1 MADQPALVAT
11 VAEAVAQKSWLQ
23 SVSESADLDVAL
35 LLCDCLGKPRSFL
48 YSWPEYVL
56 SADQAQRFHE
66 LLCRR
71 LAGEP
76 IAHILGCREFWS
88 LDLAVSN
95 STLIP
100 RPDTECLVEKALAL
114 ISESKLESGV
124 LLDLGTGTGA
134 IALALASE
142 LPSWQLQG
150 AELNAEALVLAE
162 ENRHRLGFENVNFY
176 ASNWFQ
182 SVSVQPFDLI
192 VSNPP
197 YIDAADP
204 HLQQGDVRFEPHSA
218 LVAADQGLA
227 DLYDIIRDA
236 TPYLR
241 AGAYLLLEHGYQ
253 QAEPVRRELTA
264 RGYTSVGSGRDYGGH
279 ERISWG
285 CWHAE

>member
-1 MADQPALVAT
+1 MADQPALAAT
-11 VAEAVAQKSWLQ
+11 VAEAMAQKSWLKPM
-23 SVSESADLDVAL
+23 SESADLDIAL
-35 LLCDCLGKPRSFL
+35 LLCDCLDKPRSFL

-56 SADQAQRFHE
+56 SAEQAQRFHK

-71 LAGEP
+71 YAGEP
-76 IAHILGCREFWS
+76 VAHILGHREFWS

-95 STLIP
+95 TTLIP

-114 ISESKLESGV
+114 IGESGLENGV
-124 LLDLGTGTGA
+124 LLDLGAGSGA

-142 LPSWQLQG
+142 LPNWQVQG
-150 AELNAEALVLAE
+150 AELHPEALALAE
-162 ENRHRLGFENVNFY
+162 GNRRRLGFQNVHFY

-182 SVSVQPFDLI
+182 SVPMQAFDLI

-197 YIDAADP
+197 YIDAVDP

-227 DLYDIIRDA
+227 DLYEIIRDA
-236 TPYLR
+236 TRYLR
-241 AGAYLLLEHGYQ
+241 AGAFLLLEHGYQ
-253 QAEPVRRELTA
+253 QATLVRRELTA
-264 RGYTSVGSGRDYGGH
+264 QGYTSVDSGRDYGGH